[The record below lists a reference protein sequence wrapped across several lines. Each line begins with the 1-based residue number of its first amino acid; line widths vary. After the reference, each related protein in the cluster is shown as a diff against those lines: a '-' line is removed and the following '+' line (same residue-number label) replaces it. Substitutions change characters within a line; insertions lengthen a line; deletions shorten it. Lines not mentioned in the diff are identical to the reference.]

1 MSGNEEEVPLP
12 GPAPEQADSAPVV
25 EDESPF
31 SSGEG
36 MVALGGAIVALVWL
50 VFELALRDYFISTV
64 VLVLALIAVILP
76 RMNRD
81 FVEKIAPLG
90 TLMKMVG
97 YLLALAGL
105 LEILDDLRFSGFDD
119 GFTDIVGALG
129 SYAGYAIAFLGAR
142 SIED

>member
-12 GPAPEQADSAPVV
+12 DPEPTETEAAV

-36 MVALGGAIVALVWL
+36 MVALGGAIVVLVWL
-50 VFELALRDYFISTV
+50 VFELALRDYFISTT

-81 FVEKIAPLG
+81 FIEKLAPLG
-90 TLMKMVG
+90 TLMKIVG

-105 LEILDDLRFSGFDD
+105 LEILDDLRFDGFDD
-119 GFTDIVGALG
+119 GFTDVIGALG

-142 SIED
+142 SIEN